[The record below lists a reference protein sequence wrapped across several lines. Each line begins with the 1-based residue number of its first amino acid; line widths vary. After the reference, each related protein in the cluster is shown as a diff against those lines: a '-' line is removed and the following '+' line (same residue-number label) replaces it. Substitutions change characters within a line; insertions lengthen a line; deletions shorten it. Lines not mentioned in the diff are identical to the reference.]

1 MAQLGATV
9 TQLSRILDGA
19 VVYLDEPQLTR
30 QQLAASLLGQQKRL
44 VQLQQELDASQRAHR
59 EATQL
64 IASLRREVADAKVA
78 VAAHVDEL
86 LATRELL
93 ERERR

>member
-9 TQLSRILDGA
+9 TQLSRVLDG
-19 VVYLDEPQLTR
+19 
-30 QQLAASLLGQQKRL
+30 
-44 VQLQQELDASQRAHR
+44 AHR
-59 EATQL
+59 EAKQL